1 MFSLCDENR
10 LNLNRICHLKKGSA
24 EDISLCFDNNMINF
38 DFKDKYILFSL
49 SIVLIQWIRKQSS
62 FFLIV

>member
-10 LNLNRICHLKKGSA
+10 LNLNIICHLKKGVQK
-24 EDISLCFDNNMINF
+24 ISLCFDNNMINF

-49 SIVLIQWIRKQSS
+49 SIVLIQ
-62 FFLIV
+62 